1 MRFRLLIPLA
11 LIITIFSLSAC
22 ANGNPS
28 SEVSS
33 GQSITSATTT
43 PPPEDSSEVDS
54 NEFVISDYQL
64 VNANKNAKQV
74 YIAATIW
81 LQQQRVKGE
90 DFKKYAGKLIICRGD
105 KVGYDNKGYIDI
117 NGDTVNLNITITDIL
132 DGNFSG
138 SFAFVISDTADS
150 ISYSLWS
157 NERVKEA
164 VHIADM
170 TELEEFC
177 KDRRQ
182 IYGCYPMLDTIV

>member
-1 MRFRLLIPLA
+1 MRFRILIPLA
-11 LIITIFSLSAC
+11 LIITIFSFSAC

-28 SEVSS
+28 SESS
-33 GQSITSATTT
+33 GQNITSAITT
-43 PPPEDSSEVDS
+43 PPEDSSEVDS

-64 VNANKNAKQV
+64 INANKNAKLV
-74 YIAATIW
+74 YIASTVW

-117 NGDTVNLNITITDIL
+117 NGDTVNLNIYIAELL

-150 ISYSLWS
+150 ISYALWS
-157 NERVKEA
+157 NERVKES
-164 VHIADM
+164 VHFADM

-182 IYGCYPMLDTIV
+182 IYGCYPMLDTRV